1 MAAINL
7 KEVSI
12 RMNRIIALIPAILLI
27 AGCMSVTKTEGTKI
41 DRSKVLDLKP
51 GATTRQAV
59 IAAFGSPT
67 EISYE
72 NNEERMVY
80 RFKEKKVP
88 AYFGGLV
95 ENEAISREAATS
107 LELVFR
113 NDIVWTYRFKSSE
126 N

>member
-1 MAAINL
+1 MKRL
-7 KEVSI
+7 
-12 RMNRIIALIPAILLI
+12 IALIPAILLI
-27 AGCMSVTKTEGTKI
+27 AGCMSVTKTEGTRI
-41 DRSKVLDLKP
+41 DRSKVLELKP

-59 IAAFGSPT
+59 IAAFGTPT

-72 NNEERMVY
+72 NNEEKMVY
-80 RFKEKKVP
+80 SFREKKMP

-95 ENEAISREAATS
+95 ENEALRKEAVTS

-113 NDIVWTYRFKSSE
+113 NDVVWSYRFKSSE